1 MNGLL
6 RELRFLVRS
15 PSGLVAFALLAAL
28 SGSAIALGLADVRAQ
43 RAAIER
49 TLALHAAEAAAVRRF
64 AEDAGSAAYYA
75 FLPTWSEPSDLAF
88 AALGQRDVAPWLL
101 RVRALA
107 LEGQLYE
114 NDTGNP
120 ELALPGRFDFAFVL
134 VYLAPLVLIALLHDL
149 VSGEREAGRL
159 AALRALPGSLRRLWA
174 TRVAVR
180 SAGVYAALAAPLIAG
195 MAIAGTA
202 PARATAALGIVAL
215 TVAFWTAACVLVA
228 SRGWRSPVSAT
239 ALAATW
245 FVLTLVV
252 PTAAHLAVNA
262 AIPIP
267 SGAAL
272 ARENREAVHDA
283 WDLPRQAT
291 LERFYASHPEWS
303 HSAPLT
309 TTFHW
314 KWYFAFQQL
323 GDEHVAAASRA
334 YRDGILRRDAAAG
347 VVGALV
353 PPIGLQ
359 RALHRLAATD
369 VPAQLDYL
377 DRVRR
382 YHGELRR
389 FYYPYLFDERP
400 FGADDWARLPQWP
413 APDAQAPQ
421 SRRGGSVTSSISS
434 RPRGDS
440 RNAWPAGTTT
450 LSPARSA

>member
-1 MNGLL
+1 MRALA
-6 RELRFLVRS
+6 RELRFLLRS
-15 PSGLVAFALLAAL
+15 PSALVACALLAAL
-28 SGSAIALGLADVRAQ
+28 AGAAVTLGLTDVRAQ
-43 RAAIER
+43 HAAIER
-49 TLALHAAEAAAVRRF
+49 TLALHAAESAAVRRH
-64 AEDAGSAAYYA
+64 AEDAGSVAYYA
-75 FLPTWSEPSDLAF
+75 FVPTWSEPSDLAF

-101 RVRALA
+101 RIRALA

-159 AALRALPGSLRRLWA
+159 ATLRALPGSLQRLWA
-174 TRVAVR
+174 TRVVVR
-180 SAGVYAALAAPLIAG
+180 SAGVYVALAVPLMAG

-202 PARATAALGIVAL
+202 PARAAAALGIVAL
-215 TVAFWTAACVLVA
+215 TIAFWPAACVLVA
-228 SRGWRSPVSAT
+228 SRGWRSPVNAT
-239 ALAATW
+239 ALAAAW

-267 SGAAL
+267 AGAAL

-283 WDLPRQAT
+283 WDLPRQDT
-291 LERFYASHPEWS
+291 LARFYASNPEWS

-323 GDEHVAAASRA
+323 GDEHVGAASRA
-334 YRDGILRRDAAAG
+334 YRDGIRRRDAAAG
-347 VVGALV
+347 VVGTLV

-369 VPAQLDYL
+369 VAAQLDYL

-382 YHGELRR
+382 YHADLRR

-400 FGADDWARLPQWP
+400 FGAADWSRLPQW
-413 APDAQAPQ
+413 
-421 SRRGGSVTSSISS
+421 STGG
-434 RPRGDS
+434 
-440 RNAWPAGTTT
+440 
-450 LSPARSA
+450 ARSRAPNGDAPASPH